1 MSLRCFQSILVRLS
15 TDAVFREKVRSAGV
29 MALEGSELTNRERMR
44 LLQIVVDPGLDV
56 TATLISSFRLGKV
69 LSLLP
74 LTRVL
79 LGEKRLGREVR
90 LFWQKHPPKSFYA
103 LEEVLAF
110 CEYLQRRLQTGLRV
124 AYLREILSLEQ
135 VLLELREIRPGS
147 GTTTRELR
155 FLHDPKQLL
164 PCLASGQRPHGVR
177 VQPCLIVATA
187 EQNGDI
193 HWSPGPHQNH
203 LRQDSSSQSGNL

>member
-79 LGEKRLGREVR
+79 LGEKRMGREVR
-90 LFWQKHPPKSFYA
+90 LFWRNTSKK
-103 LEEVLAF
+103 
-110 CEYLQRRLQTGLRV
+110 
-124 AYLREILSLEQ
+124 
-135 VLLELREIRPGS
+135 LLCARGS
-147 GTTTRELR
+147 AC
-155 FLHDPKQLL
+155 FL
-164 PCLASGQRPHGVR
+164 
-177 VQPCLIVATA
+177 
-187 EQNGDI
+187 
-193 HWSPGPHQNH
+193 
-203 LRQDSSSQSGNL
+203 